1 MHARLHTA
9 PPQTTDPLSSFLNQL
24 PQSKPT
30 PVRRIQQLQTAWLV
44 VCIILA
50 ELDAHQLPGPQLDQS
65 STCSK
70 LGKQPYSF
78 YYMSTLNPTTY
89 SQATS
94 P

>member
-50 ELDAHQLPGPQLDQS
+50 KLDAHQLPGPQLDQS

-70 LGKQPYSF
+70 LACLPLDAMFKLRRIIKSK
-78 YYMSTLNPTTY
+78 L
-89 SQATS
+89 
-94 P
+94 